1 MARSALS
8 ISSACPG
15 RAAHYR
21 LPKDTPQPL
30 KAVPVGRTI
39 RFGDSVRCYVET
51 DGRIY
56 LVRRNGLLDLPT
68 AEELPFPVDRIAPLG
83 PDPDTWFCVPKL
95 DAHPAAWPSK
105 DDVPL
110 LTDVTPRVRSAVHA
124 SMPRVV
130 VEGICIED
138 GRALLVLG
146 SRGLNEGR
154 WSLPGGFLRYGES
167 PEEGLLREVDEEVGA
182 PATILRPAGVHAKL
196 GPKTLLHWI
205 MFFYRFELCGTP
217 HPDPD
222 EIAEARFVDLR
233 DAPGMLHDPAMAE
246 AVRRESRLQT

>member
-1 MARSALS
+1 M
-8 ISSACPG
+8 
-15 RAAHYR
+15 
-21 LPKDTPQPL
+21 
-30 KAVPVGRTI
+30 
-39 RFGDSVRCYVET
+39 RCYVES

-68 AEELPFPVDRIAPLG
+68 SDELPFAFERVAPLG
-83 PDPDTWFCVPKL
+83 VEPDTWFCVPQL
-95 DAHPAAWPSK
+95 ESHPSTWPSK

-110 LTDVTPRVRSAVHA
+110 LSDVTPRVRAAVHA

-146 SRGLNEGR
+146 SRGLNKDR

-167 PEEGLLREVDEEVGA
+167 PEGGLLREIREEVGA
-182 PATILRPAGVHAKL
+182 PGTILHPAGVHAKL
-196 GPKTLLHWI
+196 GPSTLLHWI
-205 MFFYRFELCGTP
+205 MFFYRFALDGAP
-217 HPDPD
+217 RPDPD

-233 DAPGMLHDPAMAE
+233 DAPGMLHDPIMAD
-246 AVRRESRLQT
+246 AVRREGASAP

>member
-1 MARSALS
+1 M
-8 ISSACPG
+8 
-15 RAAHYR
+15 
-21 LPKDTPQPL
+21 
-30 KAVPVGRTI
+30 
-39 RFGDSVRCYVET
+39 RCYVET

-68 AEELPFPVDRIAPLG
+68 PEELPFPIERVAPLAL
-83 PDPDTWFCVPKL
+83 DPAPSGEPSTWFCVPKL

-105 DDVPL
+105 DDVPFL
-110 LTDVTPRVRSAVHA
+110 SDVTPRVRAAVHA

-130 VEGICIED
+130 VEGICIEK

-167 PEEGLLREVDEEVGA
+167 PEEGLLREIGEEVGA

-205 MFFYRFELCGTP
+205 MFFYRFELHGIP

-233 DAPGMLHDPAMAE
+233 EAPGMLHDPAMAE
-246 AVRRESRLQT
+246 AVRREGQLPA